1 MEINNP
7 KFSIIV
13 VAYKKYNELKCL
25 LYSLLAQSY
34 NNFEIILIHDGVNNK
49 HKNLFEN
56 FENDSR
62 ITYLQTP
69 IRHNDWGMSL
79 RNKGIKLAKGEWIIN
94 TNDDNYYTPNWL
106 EELNKHTDNSINFI
120 YYDAIL
126 SHHNLLNHNKKDYGL
141 FIPKVKGCHIDMGQF
156 AIKNEIIK
164 EHKFKSIA
172 PADSEL
178 IDEIIHKLISNYID
192 KVLFVHN

>member
-7 KFSIIV
+7 KFSIII

-34 NNFEIILIHDGVNNK
+34 NNFEIILIHDGVDNK
-49 HKNLFEN
+49 HKDLFEN

-79 RNKGIKLAKGEWIIN
+79 RNKGIKLAKG
-94 TNDDNYYTPNWL
+94 
-106 EELNKHTDNSINFI
+106 
-120 YYDAIL
+120 
-126 SHHNLLNHNKKDYGL
+126 
-141 FIPKVKGCHIDMGQF
+141 
-156 AIKNEIIK
+156 
-164 EHKFKSIA
+164 
-172 PADSEL
+172 
-178 IDEIIHKLISNYID
+178 
-192 KVLFVHN
+192 

>member
-34 NNFEIILIHDGVNNK
+34 NNFEIILIHDGVDNK
-49 HKNLFEN
+49 HKDLFEN

-79 RNKGIKLAKGEWIIN
+79 RNKGIKLAKGEWVIN
-94 TNDDNYYTPNWL
+94 TNDDNYYTFL
-106 EELNKHTDNSINFI
+106 TTILTRYHSLNDTQKSSIVKH
-120 YYDAIL
+120 
-126 SHHNLLNHNKKDYGL
+126 LNIKPVEKIVYVQKKSNKKTNTKPKLNMDDY
-141 FIPKVKGCHIDMGQF
+141 
-156 AIKNEIIK
+156 
-164 EHKFKSIA
+164 
-172 PADSEL
+172 
-178 IDEIIHKLISNYID
+178 
-192 KVLFVHN
+192 